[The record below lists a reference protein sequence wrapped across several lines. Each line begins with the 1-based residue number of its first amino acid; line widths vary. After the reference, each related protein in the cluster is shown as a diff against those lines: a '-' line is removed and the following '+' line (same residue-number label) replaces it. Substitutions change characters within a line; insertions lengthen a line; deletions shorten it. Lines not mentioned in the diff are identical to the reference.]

1 MNKLTLLHINMIV
14 VCIVALILLVKVN
27 LDTIRTKKQL
37 GKLVNS
43 LDCGENDE
51 NNS

>member
-1 MNKLTLLHINMIV
+1 MDKLTLLYISMIV
-14 VCIVALILLVKVN
+14 VCIIGLVLIVVVN

-37 GKLVNS
+37 DKLVNS